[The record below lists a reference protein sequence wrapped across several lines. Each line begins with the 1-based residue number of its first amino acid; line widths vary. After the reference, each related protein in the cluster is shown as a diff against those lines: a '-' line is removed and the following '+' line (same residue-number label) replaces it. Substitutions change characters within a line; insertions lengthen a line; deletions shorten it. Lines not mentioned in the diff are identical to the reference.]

1 MRGSQTR
8 FSSRG
13 TVLGSGEAV
22 GVAVDLDVEV
32 DVDVDVVFLACLT
45 HIHDHDLTVGE
56 AGVLKFSVVGPI
68 RSGGKSEKKETDG

>member
-13 TVLGSGEAV
+13 KVLGSGEAV
-22 GVAVDLDVEV
+22 GVAVDLDV
-32 DVDVDVVFLACLT
+32 DVDLVFLACLT